1 MFERL
6 RIWIMLAP
14 ALAVIIFL
22 FLGGLV
28 LGLVQS
34 FNYMPIIGKHEFNLD
49 AYAAV
54 FSNSEFWRSMLLTF
68 QVALTAT
75 LIATVLAVV
84 CALVLRQTFA
94 GRRLVTFI
102 FQLNLPIPHLVG
114 GVAIIMLFTQ
124 SGLLARVARLFGWI
138 EVPSDFPALVFDP
151 RGIGVILEY
160 VWKETAFIGVIV
172 LAVLQSLGTDY
183 EELAA
188 SLGADRWQRFRHVLL
203 PLMMPGILSAS
214 VIVFAFSFGAF
225 EIPFLL
231 GATFPVTLPVVAY
244 RAYADVDLDARS
256 QAMAMSMFITAVI
269 TVLTYAYM
277 KLSRAYLRSQ

>member
-14 ALAVIIFL
+14 ALAVIVFL

-28 LGLVQS
+28 LGLIQS
-34 FNYMPIIGKHEFNLD
+34 FNYMPIIDRHEFNLD

-54 FSNSEFWRSMLLTF
+54 FSSSEFWRSLGLTF
-68 QVALTAT
+68 QVALAAT
-75 LIATVLAVV
+75 LISTVLAVI

-124 SGLLARVARLFGWI
+124 SGLLARIARLFGWI
-138 EVPSDFPALVFDP
+138 DAPSDFPALVFDP
-151 RGIGVILEY
+151 HGIGAVLEY
-160 VWKETAFIGVIV
+160 VWKETVFIGVIV

-188 SLGADRWQRFRHVLL
+188 SLGANRWQRFRFVLL

-214 VIVFAFSFGAF
+214 IIVFAFSFGAF

-244 RAYADVDLDARS
+244 RAYADVDLGARS
-256 QAMAMSMFITAVI
+256 QAMAMSMLITVLITA
-269 TVLTYAYM
+269 LTYAYM